1 MLKNFFNFTNNKY
14 NSYSLSQVNH
24 NGKIVFREERING
37 KLNKDNYINASEN
50 LIDEPSE
57 ENYNLEYSLDSLSDE
72 PFITD
77 YDILVSSISNILDSD
92 KEEGES
98 IITTFLKS
106 ENFTKAEDP
115 DFISN
120 LFKDD
125 DHFPPDDYLSIDDKI
140 KLVDIF
146 KNNFDI
152 KFLSVGTPIKD
163 MFDFID
169 TKSEKGDE

>member
-1 MLKNFFNFTNNKY
+1 MLRNFFNFNNKY

-77 YDILVSSISNILDSD
+77 YDILVSSISDIINSD

-120 LFKDD
+120 ILAS
-125 DHFPPDDYLSIDDKI
+125 DDYLSIDDKI

-169 TKSEKGDE
+169 TKVEKGDE